1 MKGKEQAPLSFSRSP
16 LTPDTQEPSAQQP
29 RQSPYLKA
37 ILTGSIERTGQ
48 VVRMVVSDKL
58 AAIRYIQESKW
69 RNKFCRV

>member
-16 LTPDTQEPSAQQP
+16 LTPDTQESSTQQP

-69 RNKFCRV
+69 RNNFCRV

>member
-1 MKGKEQAPLSFSRSP
+1 MKRIEQAPLSFSSSP
-16 LTPDTQEPSAQQP
+16 LTHDTQESTAHQP

-58 AAIRYIQESKW
+58 AAIRYIQDSKW